1 MKRKICVI
9 TGSRAEYGLLR
20 WLMQAIKDDPQ
31 LSLQIIATGMHLSS
45 TFGQTYKEIEAD
57 GFHIDYKVETINEL
71 DTPVGIAESIAKGIL
86 GCSSALE
93 ELQPDLVVLLGD
105 RFEIFAAA
113 TSALTA
119 RVPMAHIHGGESTEG
134 SIDEAIRHS
143 ITKMSHIHFVAAPE
157 YRDRVV
163 QMGED
168 PSNVYLVG
176 GLGLDNIKRLKLLEK
191 RELEDSL
198 GLEFNSRSLLV
209 TFHPVTLEN
218 ATAEHQMAELLSALS
233 NLQDTTLIFT
243 LPNAD
248 TGGRLLIKLIEN
260 FVKLHPNAYSYK
272 SLGQLKYL
280 SCIKF
285 VDGVVGN
292 SSSGLT
298 EVPSFKKGTINIG
311 DRQLGRLKS
320 QSVIDCMPT
329 TVEIVEALTYLYS
342 AEFQKNLENVVNPY
356 GISGASEKILEV
368 IKSIE
373 LPGLLKKRFNKVGLK

>member
-20 WLMQAIKDDPQ
+20 WLMQGIKDDPQ
-31 LSLQIIATGMHLSS
+31 LSLQIIVTGMHLSS

-71 DTPVGIAESIAKGIL
+71 DTPVGIAESIAKGIF
-86 GCSSALE
+86 GCASALE
-93 ELQPDLVVLLGD
+93 GLQPDLVVLLGD

-198 GLEFNSRSLLV
+198 GLEFKSRSLLV

-233 NLQDTTLIFT
+233 NLQNTTLIFT

-248 TGGRLLIKLIEN
+248 TGGRILINLIEN

-320 QSVIDCMPT
+320 QSVIDCTPIRS
-329 TVEIVEALTYLYS
+329 EIGEALTYLYS
-342 AEFQKNLENVVNPY
+342 AEFQKNLENSVNPY
-356 GISGASEKILEV
+356 GISGASERILEV

-373 LPGLLKKRFNKVGLK
+373 LPSLLKKRFNKVDLK